1 MRWIKVDVDIMS
13 KPAVRAVARD
23 CGCDVPNAFAAWFR
37 LYSWLDE
44 QTADGTLYATHAELD
59 AVAQLSGIAASFERS
74 GWLSF
79 NGDICTVTNWGSHNG
94 QCAKRRAQSA
104 RLMNQLRE
112 ERRKAGQDV
121 KPLPAMPT
129 RRKKDGETQC

>member
-13 KPAVRAVARD
+13 KPAIRAVARD
-23 CGCDVPNAFAAWFR
+23 CGCDVANAFAAWFR

-44 QTADGTLYATHAELD
+44 QTADGTLPTDRAELD
-59 AVAQLSGIAASFERS
+59 AVARLPGIAASFERS
-74 GWLSF
+74 GWLTF
-79 NGDICTVTNWGSHNG
+79 TGDTCTVTNWGSHNG

-121 KPLPAMPT
+121 KPCPVMPT
-129 RRKKDGETQC
+129 RRNGENAC

>member
-13 KPAVRAVARD
+13 KPAIRAVARD
-23 CGCDVPNAFAAWFR
+23 CGCDVANAFAAWFR

-59 AVAQLSGIAASFERS
+59 AVAQLPGIAASFERS
-74 GWLSF
+74 GWF
-79 NGDICTVTNWGSHNG
+79 TFTGDTCTVTNWGSHIG

-112 ERRKAGQDV
+112 ERRRAGQQV
-121 KPLPAMPT
+121 KPMPAMPT
-129 RRKKDGETQC
+129 RKTTKTQC